1 MAKNNKMQQ
10 IVNNTNLEIYKAKA
24 KTIFDEARKALANNE
39 ITMEDLLKLD
49 LEFDKAV
56 MGVVNCEKEKARL
69 NNEEV
74 QNKRL
79 LDLAREIVY
88 GKDEEVDDDEDYDEC
103 DDDECDDDDYDE
115 CDDDDDEVEPNVN
128 PTFNMIIGAMFG
140 F

>member
-88 GKDEEVDDDEDYDEC
+88 GKDEEVEDDEDYDEC
-103 DDDECDDDDYDE
+103 DDDEYEEDNSDN
-115 CDDDDDEVEPNVN
+115 DDEVEPNVN